1 LATVGEAAGVA
12 DTDGDG
18 DGAAVPPHADAM
30 NATTR
35 VTASCRI

>member
-18 DGAAVPPHADAM
+18 EGAAVPAHADAT

-35 VTASCRI
+35 VIASWRI